1 MSAGN
6 QDNKTSLP
14 GQAIAYAF
22 PVNHIVVDGDY
33 SDWSSNSAKYPLDNV
48 FGKKPLDNYDVSA
61 YFQTGYNIADQAL
74 YFVVVVSDDSHI
86 TDTSENAGILTRR
99 IIMALY
105 IDTKNLPSGSGVV
118 SYRFNEIWKEISN
131 PADSWDPEVKNASWD
146 NVTVACKHEGS
157 KSIYECRIILKDQIR
172 AGRSIGI
179 DHVIT
184 DKDSA
189 DNSNSRTY
197 ISWGDQQD
205 KDNSP
210 GRLGYVILMKAGE
223 HTGTITGKLKWEN
236 PVIKGFPSRIRMT
249 SVNNPALWV
258 QASVDS
264 TGRYSLALPQS
275 TYEISPV
282 WSFWI
287 IDNDYYKIDRKVS
300 KVVVRSKADIS
311 IQAPLLEFKT
321 IAAPD
326 LIPEKGI
333 LFDFDGSKEFL
344 IDDFIKQ
351 YQEYYEIPGVS
362 LAIIKDGQ
370 VVYHNTYGVKN
381 TYTRATS

>member
-1 MSAGN
+1 MVITQTGL
-6 QDNKTSLP
+6 QIQLR
-14 GQAIAYAF
+14 
-22 PVNHIVVDGDY
+22 
-33 SDWSSNSAKYPLDNV
+33 YPLDNV

-61 YFQTGYNIADQAL
+61 YFQTGYNIAEQAL

-86 TDTSENAGILTRR
+86 TDTSENAGILTQDNYG
-99 IIMALY
+99 LY
-105 IDTKNLPSGSGVV
+105 LDTKNLPSGSGVV

-146 NVTVACKHEGS
+146 NVSVACKHEGS

-172 AGRSIGI
+172 PGRSIGI

-236 PVIKGFPSRIRMT
+236 PAIKGFPSRIRIT
-249 SVNNPALWV
+249 SVNNPALGYRLLLI
-258 QASVDS
+258 QPAD
-264 TGRYSLALPQS
+264 TRLALPQS

-282 WSFWI
+282 WSFRI
-287 IDNDYYKIDRKVS
+287 IGNDYYKIDRKVS

-311 IQAPLLEFKT
+311 IQAPLLS
-321 IAAPD
+321 
-326 LIPEKGI
+326 L
-333 LFDFDGSKEFL
+333 
-344 IDDFIKQ
+344 KQ
-351 YQEYYEIPGVS
+351 LQ
-362 LAIIKDGQ
+362 LL
-370 VVYHNTYGVKN
+370 T
-381 TYTRATS
+381 